1 MSKYSMPANP
11 DPAESAML
19 GVIVEDMLAEAD
31 KRGQAQCTFRQYRI
45 RAHRL
50 ARSRWHLVIGDEN
63 GALVDAD
70 IDADA

>member
-1 MSKYSMPANP
+1 MNKYSVPTHP

-31 KRGQAQCTFRQYRI
+31 KHGQAQCIFRRYRI

-50 ARSRWHLVIGDEN
+50 ARSRWRLMIGDEN
-63 GALVDAD
+63 GTLVDAD
-70 IDADA
+70 IHVDA